1 MNKNTDFKDFCR
13 YVSQNIL
20 SMIGLSC
27 YILVDT
33 YFISKGMGENG
44 LTALNLAIPMYSL
57 INGIGL
63 MLGVGGATRYAI
75 TKAQGQ
81 KKEGNKIFMNMIYT
95 ASFIGAVFVILG
107 IFCSDS
113 IATLLGADQDTLSMT
128 SIYLKMILIFSPA
141 FMTNNIINSF
151 VKNDGKPQLSM
162 FAMLAG
168 CGFNIIFDYV
178 FIFPLR
184 LGMFGAVLATGFA
197 PLMGLLVL
205 STHFIKRENGFG
217 LARVEFNFVHLRN
230 AIMVGIPSLVTEL
243 SSGIVIIVFNIIILG
258 IAGNVGV
265 AAYGVIANISLVCL
279 AICTGIAQGIQPI
292 ISEAFGKGDT
302 LRIRNILRYAIISA
316 ILLSALMYLLLY
328 VYANPVA
335 LVFNRDGNLI
345 LQNIAITGIRIYFS
359 GIVFAGINIVL
370 ASYFASIEKA
380 LPAQLIAIVRGFVLI
395 IPAVIV
401 LSIWLGIDGVWI
413 SFPVAELLALA
424 IGLSLRKK

>member
-13 YVSQNIL
+13 YVSQNVL

-113 IATLLGADQDTLSMT
+113 IATLLGADLDTLSMT

-178 FIFPLR
+178 FIFALR

-205 STHFIKRENGFG
+205 ATHFIKRENGFG
-217 LARVEFNFVHLRN
+217 IARAAFNFKHLKN
-230 AIMVGIPSLVTEL
+230 AVMVGIPSLVTEL
-243 SSGIVIIVFNIIILG
+243 SSGIVIIIFNIIILG

-292 ISEAFGKGDT
+292 ISDAYGAANTK
-302 LRIRNILRYAIISA
+302 RIANLLRYAIVSAIILSAIIYLGLYVGADKISA
-316 ILLSALMYLLLY
+316 I
-328 VYANPVA
+328 
-335 LVFNRDGNLI
+335 FNRDNNLL
-345 LQNIAITGIRIYFS
+345 LQEMAVEGIRLYFV
-359 GIVFAGINIVL
+359 GIIFAGINIVL
-370 ASYFASIEKA
+370 ASYFASIEKS

-395 IPAVIV
+395 ILAVIV

-413 SFPVAELLALA
+413 SFPVAELLTLA